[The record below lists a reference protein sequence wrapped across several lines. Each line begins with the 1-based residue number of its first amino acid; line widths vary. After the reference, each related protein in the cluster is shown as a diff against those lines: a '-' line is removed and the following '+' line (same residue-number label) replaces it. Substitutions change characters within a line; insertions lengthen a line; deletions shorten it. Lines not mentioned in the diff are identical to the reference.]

1 MGWKLPLL
9 VDLGIRAGADAVI
22 APPTAP
28 TSSWWAGLTF
38 TGLAARDEEGVALV
52 IRTLR
57 DEKERTMLL
66 LGVGGTAELR
76 ARGEEPVVTGR
87 GTGSGMAVW

>member
-1 MGWKLPLL
+1 
-9 VDLGIRAGADAVI
+9 
-22 APPTAP
+22 
-28 TSSWWAGLTF
+28 
-38 TGLAARDEEGVALV
+38 
-52 IRTLR
+52 
-57 DEKERTMLL
+57 MLL